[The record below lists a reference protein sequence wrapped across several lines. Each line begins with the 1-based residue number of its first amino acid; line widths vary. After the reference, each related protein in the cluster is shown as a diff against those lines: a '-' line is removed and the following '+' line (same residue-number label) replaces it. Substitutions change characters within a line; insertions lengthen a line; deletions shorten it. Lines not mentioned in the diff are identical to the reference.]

1 MKKLFLLSLTLAISL
16 TMLVSCGDDYRE
28 IPKALKNKLQI
39 SVLKHSD
46 EDNENVPKDL
56 TILCVDG
63 IKYLVTPQGGIT
75 VKFQANREGDPSAEE
90 CDE

>member
-1 MKKLFLLSLTLAISL
+1 MKKLFLIASILVATLLA
-16 TMLVSCGDDYRE
+16 SCGDDYRE
-28 IPKALKNKLQI
+28 VPKALRDRLHIK
-39 SVLKHSD
+39 VLKHSD

-63 IKYLVTPQGGIT
+63 VKYLMTQQGGIT